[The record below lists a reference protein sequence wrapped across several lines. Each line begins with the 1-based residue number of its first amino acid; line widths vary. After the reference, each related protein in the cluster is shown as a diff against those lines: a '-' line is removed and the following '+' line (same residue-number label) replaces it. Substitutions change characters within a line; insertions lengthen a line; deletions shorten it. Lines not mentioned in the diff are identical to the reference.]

1 MPRGMENSATEDATA
16 PGASS
21 SSVQEP
27 SNSDILDYLRTMN
40 SRFEAIEGRIDSL
53 ETNVRIAP
61 APRAARLPPVAFASQ
76 VSATVASSSR
86 GTGAFN
92 SMPEWMYNSD
102 SELGDLD
109 GDLENMRRI
118 LSQPKKRKRDSSRIM
133 SDTFDHEDDGER
145 APVEVRVT
153 EASDLRS
160 ARFLLA
166 MLTHS
171 IQAEYVWPKE
181 IHCKC
186 KNGCTNG
193 RCKCAKNG
201 AGCSATCTCT
211 SCVNALNDLSKFFGQ
226 EGIRANPCFV
236 TWLKMQSKRGQP
248 PVDFTNEDFLDGLR
262 CTLLDVEPGAPI
274 NKKPTGDEFQ
284 EWFDKDMAKWAEE
297 WASPGLKEEDRDLL
311 LRKLFRVGL
320 GLDKSSHG
328 MNFYSFCRGNWQT
341 TDHTSHCVTCGECND
356 WREWHCKVCNKCT
369 YGVSLPCQGCGGRS
383 NSYADMQRVGAL

>member
-153 EASDLRS
+153 EASGSRS
-160 ARFLLA
+160 ATFLLA
-166 MLTHS
+166 MLTLPS
-171 IQAEYVWPKE
+171 RPNTSGQKKSTANARTVAQMGVANVLRMAQA
-181 IHCKC
+181 
-186 KNGCTNG
+186 
-193 RCKCAKNG
+193 
-201 AGCSATCTCT
+201 
-211 SCVNALNDLSKFFGQ
+211 
-226 EGIRANPCFV
+226 
-236 TWLKMQSKRGQP
+236 
-248 PVDFTNEDFLDGLR
+248 
-262 CTLLDVEPGAPI
+262 APQHV
-274 NKKPTGDEFQ
+274 P
-284 EWFDKDMAKWAEE
+284 A
-297 WASPGLKEEDRDLL
+297 PL
-311 LRKLFRVGL
+311 
-320 GLDKSSHG
+320 
-328 MNFYSFCRGNWQT
+328 
-341 TDHTSHCVTCGECND
+341 
-356 WREWHCKVCNKCT
+356 
-369 YGVSLPCQGCGGRS
+369 VSTP
-383 NSYADMQRVGAL
+383 